1 MAGLRFRPLT
11 DVDAFL
17 AVAGEFLAAREAE
30 HNLLWGITSQIRAV
44 PEQLAEDPPRFAVV
58 VDDADRVVAAT
69 LRTPPMNQVLSE
81 IDDAGAIDVLAE
93 GLAGDA
99 VPGVVGPAEAARA
112 FADAWAARS
121 GSRAVLDMGER
132 IFRLQRVLPP
142 DRPATGRWRMAEPR
156 DRPLIADWLTAF
168 GAEATPGHPRTDEDP
183 LTIADRWIAGIYRSI
198 YLWEDGG
205 RVVSLVGVGGRTP
218 NGIRIGPVYTPPGE
232 RNRGYASA
240 LTAAASQD
248 QLQRGRRFCFL
259 FTDLAN
265 PTSNHIYQQIGY
277 EPVRD
282 VDMYRFEAGA

>member
-30 HNLLWGITSQIRAV
+30 HNLLWGITSQVRAV
-44 PEQLAEDPPRFAVV
+44 PEQFADDPPRFAVV
-58 VDDADRVVAAT
+58 VDDADRVLAAS

-81 IDDAGAIDVLAE
+81 IDDAAAIDVLVE

-99 VPGVVGPAEAARA
+99 VPGVVGPAQAARD
-112 FADAWAARS
+112 FADAWASWTGART
-121 GSRAVLDMGER
+121 VLDMAER
-132 IFRLQRVLPP
+132 IFRLQRVVPP

-156 DRPLIADWLTAF
+156 DRQLIADWLTAF
-168 GAEATPGHPRTDEDP
+168 GEEATPGHPRTDEDP
-183 LTIADRWIAGIYRSI
+183 LTTADRWIAGIYRSI

-218 NGIRIGPVYTPPGE
+218 NGIRIGPVYTPQGE

-240 LTAAASQD
+240 LTASASQD